1 MRVSVPREVM
11 DSEGRVAITP
21 SGVHELVRHGHEVA
35 VESGAGT
42 SASITDE
49 DFTAAGATVLP
60 DAAAVWEFGEL
71 VLKVKEPVPEEYG
84 HLRAGQ
90 TLFTYLH
97 LAADRPLTEELLRR
111 GVTCPAGDAAERC
124 PQDVAASCA
133 YVHNPVDGRCGQ
145 VRAPGRRTVTRS
157 S

>member
-1 MRVSVPREVM
+1 MHGMRVAVPREVM

-21 SGVHELVRHGHEVA
+21 SGVHELDRHGHEVA

-42 SASITDE
+42 SASISDA

-60 DAAAVWEFGEL
+60 DAAAAWEFGEL
-71 VLKVKEPVPEEYG
+71 VLKVKEPVPEEYD

-97 LAADRPLTEELLRR
+97 LRSEEHTSELQSRGHLVCRLLL
-111 GVTCPAGDAAERC
+111 ER
-124 PQDVAASCA
+124 QKH
-133 YVHNPVDGRCGQ
+133 Y
-145 VRAPGRRTVTRS
+145 TT
-157 S
+157 